1 MDSAPEVDLSKP
13 SRYDFDMDR
22 RSVERIGALLGH
34 LPSKWTLAGQ
44 VEEDGIEAER
54 AKRKWTRLRRQT
66 AKRAHGQR
74 LANRLIYK
82 NHKRRSIVRLMKKGL
97 YAPGRR
103 YNRFRPLE
111 AIRVDRKAICEF
123 WGFPAK
129 AKDIAKACGI
139 DYRKLGA
146 DLRWLQENGYLE
158 RVAPAEPT
166 LLITGK
172 HSLGLWDRTS
182 KPFEGYEPDVRR
194 AAIYRNKAMTDDE
207 REAVL
212 KAEIQ
217 AAIERQEG
225 RSVSLIQNRDGKA
238 VAPMKARRRRLPPAD
253 YARIKANRE
262 AKRARSTAGIRQ
274 G

>member
-1 MDSAPEVDLSKP
+1 
-13 SRYDFDMDR
+13 MDR

-103 YNRFRPLE
+103 YNRFRSLE
-111 AIRVDRKAICEF
+111 AIQTARKAICEF
-123 WGFPAK
+123 WGFPAT

-139 DYRKLGA
+139 DYRKMAA
-146 DLRWLQENGYLE
+146 DLKWLKDNGYLL
-158 RVAPAEPT
+158 RLAPAEPIT
-166 LLITGK
+166 LITGK
-172 HSLGLWDRTS
+172 QSLGLWDRTA
-182 KPFEGYEPDVRR
+182 KPFEGYEPDAIR
-194 AAIYRNKAMTDDE
+194 ATVYRNKAMTDDE

-217 AAIERQEG
+217 AAIERQEINKTNM
-225 RSVSLIQNRDGKA
+225 VATRDGKA
-238 VAPMKARRRRLPPAD
+238 IAPMKARRRRLPPAD

-262 AKRARSTAGIRQ
+262 ARRAKSTAGIRR